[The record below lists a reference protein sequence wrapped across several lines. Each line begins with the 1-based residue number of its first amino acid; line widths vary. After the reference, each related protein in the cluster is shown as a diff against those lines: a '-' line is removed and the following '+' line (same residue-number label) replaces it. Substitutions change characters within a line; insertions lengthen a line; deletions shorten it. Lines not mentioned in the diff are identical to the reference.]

1 MAKNIKAKDI
11 KQAPKKPSSRSR
23 KFSRLKGMKDIT
35 FEEYKYH
42 DLVVKKAI
50 DLATTYGFRRIET
63 PVLENEALF
72 ERSTGKTSDIVSK
85 EMYTFVDKS
94 GDKISL
100 RPEATPGLVRA
111 YNEHGMLNL
120 PQPVKTLFIGS
131 LFRHEKPQSGRLR
144 EHRQFDLEMFGEA
157 SPVADAQLMIIAY
170 NFFRELQID
179 IQIQVNSIGCKECRG
194 DYIKKLVAFYKE
206 RGKRTRLCNDCKKRL
221 DKNPLRLLDCKEAD
235 CIEIRDDAPQLV
247 DYLDDACRE
256 HFVKV
261 LEYLDEFDI
270 PYVLNPYLVRGLDY
284 YNRTVF
290 EFVSAPEEN
299 EEGETRRQ
307 VALGG
312 GGRYD
317 DLVET
322 MGGREPTPALGFG
335 IGLERVVM
343 KIKEL
348 NIPLKKDDD
357 DIIFL
362 AQLGEP
368 ARKKTMV
375 MFEELRRSGF
385 KVRQAFTKDALK
397 NQLEEANRV
406 GAKYSI
412 IIGQKEMLDETAML
426 RDMESG
432 VQEIVDI
439 KKVSQELQ
447 KRLKKD

>member
-1 MAKNIKAKDI
+1 MRPKDVKPQKTTSSKAK
-11 KQAPKKPSSRSR
+11 
-23 KFSRLKGMKDIT
+23 KFARLKGFKDIT
-35 FEEYKYH
+35 FEDYKYH

-50 DLATTYGFRRIET
+50 DLATTYGFKRIDT
-63 PVLENEALF
+63 PVLENETLF
-72 ERSTGKTSDIVSK
+72 ERATGKTSDIVTK

-120 PQPVKTLFIGS
+120 PQPVKTLFIGP

-144 EHRQFDLEMFGEA
+144 QHHQFDLEMFGEP

-170 NFFRELQID
+170 NFFKELQID
-179 IQIQVNSIGCKECRG
+179 VQIQVNSIGCKDCRG
-194 DYIKKLVAFYKE
+194 EYMKKLIAFYKE
-206 RGKRTRLCNDCKKRL
+206 RGKRTKLCNDCKKRL
-221 DKNPLRLLDCKEAD
+221 LKNPLRLLDCKEAD
-235 CIEIRDDAPQLV
+235 CIEIRDDAPQII
-247 DYLDDACRE
+247 DYLDDGCRE
-256 HFVKV
+256 HFVRV

-299 EEGETRRQ
+299 ELGEVKKQIT
-307 VALGG
+307 LGG

-317 DLVET
+317 ELIEA

-335 IGLERVVM
+335 IGLERVIM

-348 NIPLKKDDD
+348 NIPLKEDNDN
-357 DIIFL
+357 IIFI

-368 ARKKTMV
+368 ARKKTML

-397 NQLEEANRV
+397 NQLEEANRI

-412 IIGQKEMLDETAML
+412 IIGQKEILDETAML

-439 KKVSQELQ
+439 KKVSQELE
-447 KRLKKD
+447 KRLKKE

>member
-1 MAKNIKAKDI
+1 MRPKDI
-11 KQAPKKPSSRSR
+11 KPQKTTSSKAKK
-23 KFSRLKGMKDIT
+23 FARLKGFKDIT
-35 FEEYKYH
+35 FEDYKYH
-42 DLVVKKAI
+42 DLVIKKAI
-50 DLATTYGFRRIET
+50 DLATTYGFKRIDT
-63 PVLENEALF
+63 PVLENETLF
-72 ERSTGKTSDIVSK
+72 ERSTGKSSDIVTK

-94 GDKISL
+94 GDKVSM

-120 PQPVKTLFIGS
+120 PQPVKTLFIGP

-144 EHRQFDLEMFGEA
+144 QHHQFDLEMFGEP

-170 NFFRELQID
+170 NFFKELQID

-194 DYIKKLVAFYKE
+194 DYIKKLLAFYKE
-206 RGKRTRLCNDCKKRL
+206 RGKRTKLCNDCKKRL
-221 DKNPLRLLDCKEAD
+221 LKNPLRLLDCKEES
-235 CIEIRDDAPQLV
+235 CMEIREDAPQIV
-247 DYLDDACRE
+247 DYLDDGCRE
-256 HFVKV
+256 HFVRV

-299 EEGETRRQ
+299 ELGEIKKQ
-307 VALGG
+307 IALGG

-317 DLVET
+317 ELIEA

-348 NIPLKKDDD
+348 NIPLKEDND
-357 DIIFL
+357 DIVFI

-368 ARKKTMV
+368 ARKKTML

-385 KVRQAFTKDALK
+385 NVRQAFTKDALK

-412 IIGQKEMLDETAML
+412 IIGQKEMLDGTAML

-432 VQEIVDI
+432 VQEVVDI
-439 KKVSQELQ
+439 KKISQELE
-447 KRLKKD
+447 KSLKKE

>member
-1 MAKNIKAKDI
+1 MVKKTKAKET
-11 KQAPKKPSSRSR
+11 KSAPKKSGGRAK
-23 KFSRLKGMKDIT
+23 KFARLKGFKDVT
-35 FEEYKYH
+35 FDEYKYH
-42 DLVVKKAI
+42 ELVIKKAV
-50 DLATTYGFRRIET
+50 DLATTYGFKRIET
-63 PVLENEALF
+63 PILESEALY

-94 GDKISL
+94 GDKVSL

-111 YNEHGMLNL
+111 YNEHGMFNL
-120 PQPVKTLFIGS
+120 PQPVKTLFIGP
-131 LFRHEKPQSGRLR
+131 LFRHEKPQAGRLR
-144 EHRQFDLEMFGEA
+144 QHHQFDLEMFGEA
-157 SPVADAQLMIIAY
+157 SPVADAQLMVIAY
-170 NFFRELQID
+170 NFFKELQID
-179 IQIQVNSIGCKECRG
+179 VQIQVNSIGCKECRG

-206 RGKRTRLCNDCKKRL
+206 RGKRTKLCNDCKKRL
-221 DKNPLRLLDCKEAD
+221 VKNPLRLLDCKEES
-235 CIEIRDDAPQLV
+235 CMMIREDAPQII
-247 DYLDDACRE
+247 DYLDDACKE
-256 HFVKV
+256 HFTRV

-270 PYVLNPYLVRGLDY
+270 PYMLNPYLVRGLDY

-290 EFVSAPEEN
+290 EFVTAPEEN
-299 EEGETRRQ
+299 ELGETKRQ
-307 VALGG
+307 IALGG

-317 DLVET
+317 DLVEF

-335 IGLERVVM
+335 IGLERVIM

-368 ARKKTMV
+368 ARKKTML

-412 IIGQKEMLDETAML
+412 IIGQKEILDGTAML

-432 VQEIVDI
+432 VQEVVDI
-439 KKVSQELQ
+439 KKISQELQ
-447 KRLKKD
+447 KRLKKE